1 MIRNYLFTRPFST
14 QLKVCLLNTFNDLSS
29 PSLHG
34 LNGNNFVRN
43 FQTSS
48 PLFRTVVAR
57 PKASKKKTNPITF
70 EELLP
75 PHFISVRKGFN
86 SFNTSNLLGEIRSGE
101 TAIEDMFI
109 RKFIE
114 GTWHRLLIGKLI
126 IKRRA
131 NQIILSGLFHQSLA
145 PSKFYFLQGY
155 TEEILSYI
163 LKCPTKMEILT
174 TNDRRALVVTYM

>member
-1 MIRNYLFTRPFST
+1 M
-14 QLKVCLLNTFNDLSS
+14 
-29 PSLHG
+29 
-34 LNGNNFVRN
+34 NGVNNVNFVRN

-57 PKASKKKTNPITF
+57 PKKTKKKTNPVTY
-70 EELLP
+70 EEILP
-75 PHFISVRKGFN
+75 PHFISVRKGYN
-86 SFNTSNLLGEIRSGE
+86 SFNTSNLLGESRSGE
-101 TAIEDMFI
+101 TAIEDMVI

-155 TEEILSYI
+155 TEEILSYL
-163 LKCPTKMEILT
+163 LKCPIKMEILT
-174 TNDRRALVVTYM
+174 SGDRRALVVDYV